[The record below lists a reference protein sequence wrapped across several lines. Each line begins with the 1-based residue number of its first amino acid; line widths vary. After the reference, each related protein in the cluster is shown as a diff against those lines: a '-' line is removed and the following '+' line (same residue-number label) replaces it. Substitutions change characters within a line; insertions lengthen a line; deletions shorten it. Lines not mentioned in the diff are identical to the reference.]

1 MDFNSL
7 LKLMVHKKGSD
18 LFITAGM
25 PPSMKVNGRI
35 KAVSQSTLTPEQ
47 AREVVLSVMTADQRR
62 EFDQNHE
69 CNFAIK
75 FASHRTLHPG
85 LTPRLSGG
93 PQ

>member
-47 AREVVLSVMTADQRR
+47 SAAMGRAAKSYQRNGPR
-62 EFDQNHE
+62 FKN
-69 CNFAIK
+69 
-75 FASHRTLHPG
+75 G
-85 LTPRLSGG
+85 LKKIG
-93 PQ
+93 

>member
-35 KAVSQSTLTPEQ
+35 KAVSQATLTPEQ
-47 AREVVLSVMTADQRR
+47 AEYIDVPV
-62 EFDQNHE
+62 E
-69 CNFAIK
+69 
-75 FASHRTLHPG
+75 
-85 LTPRLSGG
+85 G
-93 PQ
+93 PYKPDWYRY